1 MVCTLGAACLHARTT
16 CNTVIVAAR
25 LNAVAPKYR
34 QFSCAFLAST
44 LPGSVGTSLKRMTRS
59 KESMMEIGGST
70 PGSTGI
76 GVASLR
82 NTSAGTMAS
91 ALPLDDGDDG
101 DDGTTT
107 SGTQESASLTQDDAV
122 DISAAGYAAASS
134 ESDGDGD
141 GDDGGDDLGDVV
153 VVIDDSS
160 DQPIASDKS
169 DESDSEANAQPVRSL
184 VYGALGLERP
194 DQASDPNEA
203 YSIGRWVGAGLTIG
217 GIVSLFV

>member
-1 MVCTLGAACLHARTT
+1 
-16 CNTVIVAAR
+16 
-25 LNAVAPKYR
+25 
-34 QFSCAFLAST
+34 
-44 LPGSVGTSLKRMTRS
+44 
-59 KESMMEIGGST
+59 MMEIGGST

-76 GVASLR
+76 SVANPR
-82 NTSAGTMAS
+82 NTDAGTMAS
-91 ALPLDDGDDG
+91 ALPLCDSDDGDDG
-101 DDGTTT
+101 ATA
-107 SGTQESASLTQDDAV
+107 SGTRESAALTQDDAV

-134 ESDGDGD
+134 ESDSDGD
-141 GDDGGDDLGDVV
+141 GGGDDLGNVV

-160 DQPIASDKS
+160 DQPMASD
-169 DESDSEANAQPVRSL
+169 ETDSEANAQPVRSL